1 MLYLQTGYDL
11 ILEKKNQTDPFVGS
25 EPECLIRK
33 PGVEKEDRSCSCDL
47 VREAE
52 EDKLHKSS
60 FKIILRVTPAEK
72 GKLVKCFAEG
82 H

>member
-52 EDKLHKSS
+52 EGELSS
-60 FKIILRVTPAEK
+60 KIVLRVTPAEK